1 MTFPSFA
8 DFCKIFALFGKIL
21 DIVYF
26 FFTFENEI
34 MKEDLYGSSGY
45 VRKARRANLTA
56 GLP

>member
-8 DFCKIFALFGKIL
+8 DFCKIFALFGKTL

-34 MKEDLYGSSGY
+34 MKEDLYGS
-45 VRKARRANLTA
+45 
-56 GLP
+56 